1 MKRLSNKNA
10 NSSYRR
16 TNNNNYYRSTSS
28 SFKSAGKFNMLNA
41 LTAFCDTNFR
51 RSPDQI
57 KFRAVLKN
65 TVIKDDEGN
74 EYSQE
79 EAAQLLAAALLEGRG
94 INFYLFQNEDG
105 SYGGNGR
112 INILE
117 LESASASSSKSKP
130 KASKPSKPT
139 ATKAK
144 VTKRNYEQLVE
155 EDEEQDDEDD
165 DNGFIDDTDIDNL
178 DEDEL
183 NQLIDA
189 F

>member
-1 MKRLSNKNA
+1 MKRLTRNTT
-10 NSSYRR
+10 NSSYRKTN
-16 TNNNNYYRSTSS
+16 TNNNYRVNSR
-28 SFKSAGKFNMLNA
+28 SFKSSGKFNMLNA
-41 LTAFCDTNFR
+41 LTAFCDTDFR
-51 RSPDQI
+51 RQPDMI
-57 KFRAVLKN
+57 KVRAVLK
-65 TVIKDDEGN
+65 TTIIRDEQNN

-94 INFYLFQNEDG
+94 LNFYLFQNEDG

-130 KASKPSKPT
+130 KATKLSKST

>member
-1 MKRLSNKNA
+1 MKRFNKNA

-16 TNNNNYYRSTSS
+16 TNNNYRSSS
-28 SFKSAGKFNMLNA
+28 SSLKASNKFNMLNA
-41 LTAFCDTNFR
+41 LAAFSDTNFR
-51 RSPDQI
+51 RQPDLI
-57 KFRAVLKN
+57 KVRAVLKT
-65 TVIKDDEGN
+65 TVIRDDQGN
-74 EYSQE
+74 EYSRE
-79 EAAQLLAAALLEGRG
+79 EAAQLLAEALLEGRG

-117 LESASASSSKSKP
+117 LESASASSSSKSKP
-130 KASKPSKPT
+130 KATTLSKST

-144 VTKRNYEQLVE
+144 VTKRNYEQLV
-155 EDEEQDDEDD
+155 DDEDEDEQED
-165 DNGFIDDTDIDNL
+165 DDDEFVDDTDIDNL